1 MSITTDLSLYFHF
14 PFCVRKCNYCAF
26 YSVPWASEAQKD
38 AYLDALKTQSLSFG
52 EFRPVP
58 SVYFGGGTPTNFGVS
73 RLADLLAFIRE
84 HFSLTPDCEITLE
97 ANPADV
103 SPADLQTLRE
113 AGFNRLSIG
122 MQTSDDALL
131 KSLGRRHTFADTL
144 ATVNAARAA
153 GFANL
158 SLDLLFALPG
168 QTLAGFTR
176 SVRDAL
182 SLSPEHISAYSLQL
196 EEGTAF
202 YQKRD
207 ALVFPTEDEEEAQYD
222 ALCALLADAGFRHYE
237 ISSFAKE
244 GFRSRHNLRYWERG
258 DYLGIGAAAH
268 SFWNGK
274 RFSNSPDLLAY
285 LASPLTANNYKAAE
299 RIDET
304 EAWEESVMLGLRTD
318 EGIPETL
325 VSPEHVS
332 RLVSLGL
339 LTQKDGNIAL
349 TERGWRVSNAV
360 IGQLLL

>member
-1 MSITTDLSLYFHF
+1 MSTTTSLYFHF
-14 PFCVRKCNYCAF
+14 PFCTRKCNYCAF
-26 YSVPWASEAQKD
+26 YSVPWVSEAQKD
-38 AYLDALKTQSLSFG
+38 AYLDALKTQALSFG
-52 EFRPVP
+52 ETRPVP

-73 RLADLLAFIRE
+73 RLTDLLCFVRE
-84 HFSLTPDCEITLE
+84 HFSLTPDVEITLE

-103 SPADLQTLRE
+103 SPADLQTLRN

-122 MQTSDDALL
+122 MQSSDDALL
-131 KSLGRRHTFADTL
+131 KSLGRRHTFADTR
-144 ATVNAARAA
+144 ATVEAAREA
-153 GFANL
+153 GFRNL

-168 QTLAGFTR
+168 QTLPGLET

-182 SLSPEHISAYSLQL
+182 SLCPEHISAYSLQL

-202 YQKRD
+202 YQTRET
-207 ALVFPTEDEEEAQYD
+207 LSFPTEDEEEAQYD
-222 ALCALLADAGFRHYE
+222 ALCSLLANAGYRHYE

-244 GFRSRHNLRYWERG
+244 GFRSRHNLRYWDRG

-274 RFSNSPDLLAY
+274 RFSNVPDLKAY
-285 LASPLTANNYKAAE
+285 LASPLTANDYKKAE

-304 EAWEESVMLGLRTD
+304 EAWEETVMLGLRTD
-318 EGIPETL
+318 EGIPASL
-325 VSPEHVS
+325 VSSEHIS

-339 LTQKDGNIAL
+339 LAQKGDHVAL